1 MEGTPLALSRRGA
14 LKQVIALSTSV
25 VVTELGLMLMG
36 VVDTLVVGR
45 IGPEAIGAVG
55 LGNILF
61 VTVAVF
67 GMGLLLGLDP
77 LVAQAFGAGRM
88 DECYRWLAHGIVLAL
103 LATVPLLLI
112 VRGLIMLL
120 PWLGIEPSVLALA
133 VPYMEVSA
141 WAIPSLL
148 LFAALR
154 RFLQALGIVRPIA
167 FVVLVGNV
175 LNLLLAMGLVLGF
188 GPIPALGTVGS
199 AWATLLS
206 RTDLMLVLAGIVVWH
221 ARRHAPRP
229 MPGLLAFDMDRV
241 RRLVALGI
249 PAAFQMTLEV
259 GVFATATA
267 LIARLDVVSL
277 SAHQIV
283 IQVTTLT
290 FVVTIGIG
298 AAGAVLVGQSLGE
311 GNPDRAR
318 MMGWMALVAGAAFMG
333 CAALGFLLF
342 GQAIVGAF
350 TADPTVIRLGGTLL
364 LVAAAFQLFD
374 GLQAVAT
381 GILRGAG
388 DTRTPMLT
396 NLAGHWFLGLP
407 LGYGLAFGLGHGV
420 IGMWV
425 GLSVGLMVV
434 GVVLVTTWRHRARRL
449 MPAFGVI
456 DGARHG

>member
-1 MEGTPLALSRRGA
+1 
-14 LKQVIALSTSV
+14 
-25 VVTELGLMLMG
+25 
-36 VVDTLVVGR
+36 
-45 IGPEAIGAVG
+45 
-55 LGNILF
+55 
-61 VTVAVF
+61 
-67 GMGLLLGLDP
+67 
-77 LVAQAFGAGRM
+77 
-88 DECYRWLAHGIVLAL
+88 L
-103 LATVPLLLI
+103 LAIVPLLLI
-112 VRGLIMLL
+112 VRGLIVLL
-120 PWLGIEPSVLALA
+120 PWLGIEPSVLALV

-206 RTDLMLVLAGIVVWH
+206 RTDLMLALAGIVVWH

-229 MPGLLAFDMDRV
+229 MPALLAFDMDRV

-267 LIARLDVVSL
+267 LVARLDVVSL

-318 MMGWMALVAGAAFMG
+318 TMGWMALVAGAAFMG
-333 CAALGFLLF
+333 CAALGFLLL

-350 TADPTVIRLGGTLL
+350 TADPTVIQLGGTLL

-449 MPAFGVI
+449 MPAFRAI
-456 DGARHG
+456 DGAQHG